1 MSKIAV
7 FFPGIGYTID
17 KPLMYYSRVLAWQLG
32 YDEKLLPYGGFP
44 PKIPGDSG
52 RTNNSFEI
60 ALKQSEEML
69 ADVDFSSYDEI
80 LFVGK
85 SIGTIVAA
93 KLASESLVKERIR
106 LILYTPLPETFAFS
120 FGQAVVFTGTD
131 DPWTGKENSR
141 IPELSA
147 ERGIPC
153 HLIPGGNHS
162 LESGDLYEDIR
173 QMGEIMKET
182 ERFMKEKA

>member
-7 FFPGIGYTID
+7 FFPGVGYTID

-69 ADVDFSSYDEI
+69 
-80 LFVGK
+80 
-85 SIGTIVAA
+85 
-93 KLASESLVKERIR
+93 
-106 LILYTPLPETFAFS
+106 P
-120 FGQAVVFTGTD
+120 VVFTGTD
-131 DPWTGKENSR
+131 DPWVGKENSR